1 MFNKEYKKKIK
12 ELELELSNMKS
23 GSNSIRN
30 VFRSA
35 FDHSY
40 MEGDAK
46 FQVLINKI
54 PAYIGYVNADT
65 LKYEYVNDMYAESF
79 GIPRDKI
86 IGSHIKDIIG
96 EKNFEF
102 ASKYIEEVKSGKSG
116 KYENIF
122 YTGSGKRWTQI
133 NYSPVT
139 DDNGSVIAIAILS
152 YDITEHKNAE
162 SSLQKSELKYRS
174 LIESTSDAI
183 FCVDEKGQY
192 QFTNQL
198 FASTFGKVPDYFIG
212 KSFWDIY
219 PEEQA
224 NNNYELTQRVYNN
237 DKSESL
243 EVEVPLPG
251 KTLYFLSTASP
262 VKDETGKV
270 VLVLT
275 HYIDITELK
284 NAQRALEVSS
294 QFSSQIINCVHEG
307 IIVYDLHLRY
317 QLWNPFMEEL
327 SGMPASQVLGKHPGE
342 LFPFLEEAGVIE
354 NLKRTLNGEI
364 LDAVDFHFHLPES
377 GKSGWTSD
385 KNVPFRDV
393 NGEIIGVIGTVYD
406 ISVRKKA
413 EEELN
418 NKMEELMSAY
428 KQLEQFAFDN
438 KELKQFAYISS
449 HQLQQPLRT
458 IKNFVQIFEEDY
470 RGLFDDNAIRH
481 LKTITDSTDRMN
493 LLILALSD
501 YSRLGY
507 NKILKAVDFN
517 KIVYDVI
524 ADLNDNIKSSDAII
538 EVAEMP
544 ILNAYEIEIRQVFQ
558 NLIINAIKFQ
568 KKDARP
574 EIKVLSRKLNDKWQF
589 SVSDNGIGIAPAQH
603 EKLFNMFQRLHTN
616 ENEYEGKGI
625 GLAFCKK
632 LIELHQGEIWVE
644 SNNGPGVTFYFTVPN
659 LTL

>member
-1 MFNKEYKKKIK
+1 
-12 ELELELSNMKS
+12 
-23 GSNSIRN
+23 
-30 VFRSA
+30 
-35 FDHSY
+35 
-40 MEGDAK
+40 
-46 FQVLINKI
+46 
-54 PAYIGYVNADT
+54 
-65 LKYEYVNDMYAESF
+65 
-79 GIPRDKI
+79 
-86 IGSHIKDIIG
+86 
-96 EKNFEF
+96 
-102 ASKYIEEVKSGKSG
+102 
-116 KYENIF
+116 
-122 YTGSGKRWTQI
+122 
-133 NYSPVT
+133 
-139 DDNGSVIAIAILS
+139 
-152 YDITEHKNAE
+152 
-162 SSLQKSELKYRS
+162 
-174 LIESTSDAI
+174 
-183 FCVDEKGQY
+183 
-192 QFTNQL
+192 
-198 FASTFGKVPDYFIG
+198 
-212 KSFWDIY
+212 
-219 PEEQA
+219 
-224 NNNYELTQRVYNN
+224 
-237 DKSESL
+237 
-243 EVEVPLPG
+243 
-251 KTLYFLSTASP
+251 
-262 VKDETGKV
+262 
-270 VLVLT
+270 
-275 HYIDITELK
+275 
-284 NAQRALEVSS
+284 
-294 QFSSQIINCVHEG
+294 
-307 IIVYDLHLRY
+307 
-317 QLWNPFMEEL
+317 
-327 SGMPASQVLGKHPGE
+327 
-342 LFPFLEEAGVIE
+342 
-354 NLKRTLNGEI
+354 
-364 LDAVDFHFHLPES
+364 
-377 GKSGWTSD
+377 
-385 KNVPFRDV
+385 VPFRDV

-574 EIKVLSRKLNDKWQF
+574 EIQVLSRKLNDKWQF